1 MLYGLNMRAVCWPVL
16 LVSAALLCLD
26 FAHALGRR
34 ESTALLRRQRRSGT
48 SGLGDLSERKVKRS
62 EGSVGDT
69 PCLSLQ
75 GHGARLQQD
84 THTVRGVRGR
94 DDTSG
99 TRYRDTC
106 SYDTPPPPPLCLCV
120 TRV

>member
-1 MLYGLNMRAVCWPVL
+1 MRVVCWPAV

-48 SGLGDLSERKVKRS
+48 SGLGDFSQRTVKRS
-62 EGSVGDT
+62 EGSLGDS

-75 GHGARLQQD
+75 DDGAGLQQD
-84 THTVRGVRGR
+84 THT
-94 DDTSG
+94 
-99 TRYRDTC
+99 
-106 SYDTPPPPPLCLCV
+106 
-120 TRV
+120 